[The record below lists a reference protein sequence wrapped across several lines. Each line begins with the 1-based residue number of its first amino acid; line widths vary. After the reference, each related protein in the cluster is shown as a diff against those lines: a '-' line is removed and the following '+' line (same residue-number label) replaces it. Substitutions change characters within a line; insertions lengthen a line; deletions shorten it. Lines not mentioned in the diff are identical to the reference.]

1 MNYERQVTEKHFTLA
16 IRGKLQSHV
25 LLVRRLLIDDEHRR
39 YGKSNLI
46 YIAVSYTLTEIFI
59 EDMMKSQWSRSGMKV
74 KRDAEGAG
82 SPTKLHCT
90 RPIRRLDRIKSA
102 LETNTCRRATTNLQT
117 LCHGLPMGFATMK
130 TVVTGFKQGTI
141 YKIAPEKDA
150 AFLVPMAEDDTTSCV
165 QWSCQRPNYVI

>member
-25 LLVRRLLIDDEHRR
+25 LLVRRVLIDDEHRR

-74 KRDAEGAG
+74 KRCGRCWV
-82 SPTKLHCT
+82 SH
-90 RPIRRLDRIKSA
+90 
-102 LETNTCRRATTNLQT
+102 
-117 LCHGLPMGFATMK
+117 K
-130 TVVTGFKQGTI
+130 TPL
-141 YKIAPEKDA
+141 Y
-150 AFLVPMAEDDTTSCV
+150 
-165 QWSCQRPNYVI
+165 